1 MLTVP
6 QAAARLGVAE
16 TTLRIHCR
24 QGRVPGAQ
32 FIGGIWLLPD
42 PPEVDRP
49 KMGRPADKSPVV
61 RLAPEQKKGAG
72 DD

>member
-6 QAAARLGVAE
+6 QAAARLGIAE
-16 TTLRIHCR
+16 TTLRVHCR

-49 KMGRPADKSPVV
+49 KMGRPVS
-61 RLAPEQKKGAG
+61 GAQHAFQQRIEMG
-72 DD
+72 GEA